1 MERKQQVDNANEF
14 WPNVS
19 AIAVSPVAIV
29 AGVAKGAYDA
39 STDSGAFVDG
49 FSAAAGPI
57 IRAARG
63 FGAEHGTALTKGVV
77 GGAAGALG
85 ARIVNEGLKRI
96 IG

>member
-1 MERKQQVDNANEF
+1 MENTNEF
-14 WPNVS
+14 WSEVS
-19 AIAVSPVAIV
+19 AIAVSPVAIA

-39 STDSGAFVDG
+39 STDNGAFVDG

-63 FGAEHGTALTKGVV
+63 FGAEHGTTITKGVV

-85 ARIVNEGLKRI
+85 ARIVSEGIKRV